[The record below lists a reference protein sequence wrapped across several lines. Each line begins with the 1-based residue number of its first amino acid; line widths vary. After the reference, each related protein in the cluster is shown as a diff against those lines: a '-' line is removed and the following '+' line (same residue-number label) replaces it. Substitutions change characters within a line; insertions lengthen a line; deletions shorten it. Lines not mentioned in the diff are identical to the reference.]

1 MTPRHFRLAK
11 DVESCDDRL
20 AFQWYELL
28 TQMMSV
34 FGTVALVFYTYV
46 YLGCIFPPMLC
57 VYIALASFFRRTS
70 RQLKR
75 IDSTTRSF
83 IYTHFGE
90 QLVGTSSIRAFKQQE
105 RFLDKLSKSI
115 DYEFR
120 FHYTSMVA
128 QRWLSV
134 RLDLL
139 GSLLVL
145 GIALFGVFFRND
157 VAPAKFGVVLTY
169 SMQSTLLLSQLIII
183 YAMVEQGTYGHCCRI
198 AIMTDRVFDSEM
210 NTCERVSCDY
220 ADRKNPS

>member
-1 MTPRHFRLAK
+1 
-11 DVESCDDRL
+11 
-20 AFQWYELL
+20 
-28 TQMMSV
+28 MSV
-34 FGTVALVFYTYV
+34 FGTVALVFYTYA
-46 YLGCIFPPMLC
+46 YLGIIFAPMLLI
-57 VYIALASFFRRTS
+57 YFALASLCRPTS

-90 QLVGTSSIRAFKQQE
+90 QLVGTSSIRAFKQQD
-105 RFLDKLSKSI
+105 RFLDKLSQSI

-128 QRWLSV
+128 QRYLAV

-157 VAPAKFGVVLTY
+157 VVPSKFGVVLTY
-169 SMQSTLLLSQLIII
+169 SMQSTLLLSQLVII
-183 YAMVEQGTYGHCCRI
+183 YALVEQG
-198 AIMTDRVFDSEM
+198 M
-210 NTCERVSCDY
+210 
-220 ADRKNPS
+220 